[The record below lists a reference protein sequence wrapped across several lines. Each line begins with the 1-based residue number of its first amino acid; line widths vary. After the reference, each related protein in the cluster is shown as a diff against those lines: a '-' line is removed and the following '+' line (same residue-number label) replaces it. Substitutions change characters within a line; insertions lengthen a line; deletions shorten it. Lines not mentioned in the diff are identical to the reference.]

1 MIHRDLS
8 VCSLLWRQTAR
19 KRERERESYSD
30 RIIESLCAIRRVSLS
45 GTLFESFIREKKKE
59 DEVGEDTVYN
69 IIF

>member
-1 MIHRDLS
+1 MNIVFGFFSIVIHRDLF

-19 KRERERESYSD
+19 V
-30 RIIESLCAIRRVSLS
+30 IPIVIECLCAVPLNVSLS

-59 DEVGEDTVYN
+59 DTVYN